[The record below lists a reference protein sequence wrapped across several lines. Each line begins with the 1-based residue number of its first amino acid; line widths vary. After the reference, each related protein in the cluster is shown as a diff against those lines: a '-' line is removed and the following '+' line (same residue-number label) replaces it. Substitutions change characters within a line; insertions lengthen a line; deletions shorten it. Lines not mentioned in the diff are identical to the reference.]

1 MSAAIRS
8 SEELARRLAI
18 ATDRER
24 RSDINDAIDH
34 LTRGFR
40 VLAEVGGVPTA
51 SLLDVIGGTLDI
63 LADLQHDMD
72 AALDET
78 RQWAEPLDRAELQA
92 IHAKLLARR
101 TA

>member
-1 MSAAIRS
+1 MSAALRN

-24 RSDINDAIDH
+24 RSDVNDAIDH

-40 VLAEVGGVPTA
+40 VLTEVGGVPTA
-51 SLLDVIGGTLDI
+51 ALLDVIGGTLDI
-63 LADLQHDMD
+63 LSDLQHDMD
-72 AALDET
+72 VALDEI
-78 RQWAEPLDRAELQA
+78 RQWAGPLDRAELQE
-92 IHAKLLARR
+92 IYAKLRARR